1 MNFQADPNAKSR
13 AGFTP
18 LHLSSQE
25 GHREMSSML
34 IENGADVGAKAN
46 NGLTAMHLCAQED
59 RVPVAEVLHNH
70 GADVNAKTKAGYSE
84 NNILCVC

>member
-1 MNFQADPNAKSR
+1 
-13 AGFTP
+13 
-18 LHLSSQE
+18 
-25 GHREMSSML
+25 ML